1 MNGPDRLRD
10 AARFYLQE
18 SEQAGDQKDKE
29 YFADCAFE
37 LAQMAEALE
46 RALLDETS
54 SVSSIDL
61 EATRRGSAP
70 FWGDADQEHDRRHE
84 RE

>member
-18 SEQAGDQKDKE
+18 SAQADDQRDKE

-37 LAQMAEALE
+37 LAQLAEALE
-46 RALLDETS
+46 RALLDKTS
-54 SVSSIDL
+54 SVS
-61 EATRRGSAP
+61 
-70 FWGDADQEHDRRHE
+70 
-84 RE
+84 

>member
-18 SEQAGDQKDKE
+18 SAQAGDQKDKE

-37 LAQMAEALE
+37 LAQLAEALE
-46 RALLDETS
+46 RALLDKTS
-54 SVSSIDL
+54 SVS
-61 EATRRGSAP
+61 
-70 FWGDADQEHDRRHE
+70 
-84 RE
+84 